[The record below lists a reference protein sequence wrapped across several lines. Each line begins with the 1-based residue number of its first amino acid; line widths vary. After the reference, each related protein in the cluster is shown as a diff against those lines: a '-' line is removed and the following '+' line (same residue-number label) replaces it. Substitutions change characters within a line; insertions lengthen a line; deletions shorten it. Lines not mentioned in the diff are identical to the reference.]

1 MPNIPKTS
9 AENAFLQKIDQYDT
23 EIMNRMGKVINT
35 YHGTSDIVPEEFKN
49 LTDAL
54 VALRNGKSSVNEMFD
69 MDNLDDFQDKLD
81 QAIKAVKKY
90 NNSNDGILRKFFQ
103 MIGIVRQAPCEDTA
117 KELEDRLLLLKENID
132 ALKLSQSLRI
142 QENGPANTRDN
153 ARTNTNAAS
162 RQMNPT
168 ASMGQP
174 SAYRAN
180 PTARKPSTVYQRDV
194 NIASN
199 VSERTVRVTNAPRG
213 FDPSTLQVQ
222 SAHSFAI
229 GAEASAENH
238 VASNVQAQASG
249 QRQVQNGASVGAA
262 STGSISIAV
271 NARETLS
278 DPNKSEADR
287 NIVYYKSR
295 KEEYLDLAKYLNLID
310 NLTEYGRIKD
320 GAKDLNSNDIKKL
333 SALYERMKPFYEE
346 TSEEMRYMKHRMDEV
361 KNISKVQE
369 TSKATFQNQ
378 KSDLDI
384 QVEKDKKGKETVS
397 TTIMLQNTS
406 QQRTQDTPNGCWS
419 VCLSTLLG
427 QKGVQLDQKAI
438 RAYRPNGD
446 YGTKDDMIN
455 SNWDREGNR
464 IDLFRDLA
472 MELVPDTAMNGAEY
486 LGFYGRNDGKEVKLT
501 KELRKEAKEAAKKAL
516 DTVIK
521 KSILKDKSALGI
533 VAGNHYRTI
542 CGVKLDKNASVQL
555 IYYFD
560 PLKDGIQKMNLDEL
574 ANKCAYEDEKN
585 KTLRYRFNVEW
596 LHSLTNE
603 KGELAPGA
611 ELDAA
616 MKGKW
621 SYDKD
626 GNLQRDTENNAP
638 VVNGENSVDYQYK
651 GVENLSVTTYFP
663 KMLYRY
669 EKIQV
674 KSAQNEAEKDA
685 SESKKKEV
693 ESSDS
698 KKATNL
704 NQEGEEKAFNYTPEQ
719 REQPE
724 QLEKE
729 AAELHKDNTAKQD
742 NPDLK
747 VTTEKTK
754 EEPKKEE
761 AKKDKTKTEET
772 KETSKKDELTN
783 KEKPKEETKETSN
796 SEVTKPEKTNEKS
809 NSNATKQ
816 ELKKEKTQTTKLPK
830 NEKKTE
836 EIQNLN
842 VKSKGKELTNTSNT
856 VQKRAVSSNKF
867 KNNITLEAQINKLI
881 PKEQR
886 EQSIQYIYDGIR
898 KTKKRNEERALKID
912 SRQKTP
918 KKTPSKERNMGGPVK

>member
-229 GAEASAENH
+229 GAEASVENH

-249 QRQVQNGASVGAA
+249 QRQVQNGAA

-278 DPNKSEADR
+278 DPNKSETDR

-310 NLTEYGRIKD
+310 NLTEYGRVKD

-333 SALYERMKPFYEE
+333 SSLYERMKPFYEE

-397 TTIMLQNTS
+397 TTIMLQNAS

-521 KSILKDKSALGI
+521 KSVLKDKSALGI

-596 LHSLTNE
+596 LHGLTNE

-626 GNLQRDTENNAP
+626 GNLTRDQKNNAP

-674 KSAQNEAEKDA
+674 KSAQNEAEKENVA
-685 SESKKKEV
+685 PESKKKEAA
-693 ESSDS
+693 ESE
-698 KKATNL
+698 KATNL
-704 NQEGEEKAFNYTPEQ
+704 NREGEEKAFNYTPEQ
-719 REQPE
+719 
-724 QLEKE
+724 LEKE
-729 AAELHKDNTAKQD
+729 AAEFHKDNTAKQD

-747 VTTEKTK
+747 VTT
-754 EEPKKEE
+754 
-761 AKKDKTKTEET
+761 
-772 KETSKKDELTN
+772 
-783 KEKPKEETKETSN
+783 
-796 SEVTKPEKTNEKS
+796 EKTNEKS

-886 EQSIQYIYDGIR
+886 EQSIQYIYEGIM

-918 KKTPSKERNMGGPVK
+918 KKTPSKERNMSGPVK

>member
-142 QENGPANTRDN
+142 QENGPANTREN

-222 SAHSFAI
+222 SAHSFTI
-229 GAEASAENH
+229 GAESSAENH

-278 DPNKSEADR
+278 DPNKSETDR

-310 NLTEYGRIKD
+310 NLTEYGRVKD

-397 TTIMLQNTS
+397 TTIMLQNAS

-521 KSILKDKSALGI
+521 KSVLKDKSALGI

-596 LHSLTNE
+596 LHGLTNE

-651 GVENLSVTTYFP
+651 GVENLSVTTCFP

-685 SESKKKEV
+685 SESKKKEAA
-693 ESSDS
+693 ESE
-698 KKATNL
+698 KATNL
-704 NQEGEEKAFNYTPEQ
+704 NREGEEKAFNYTPEQ
-719 REQPE
+719 
-724 QLEKE
+724 LEKE
-729 AAELHKDNTAKQD
+729 AAEFHKDNTAKQD

-761 AKKDKTKTEET
+761 AKKDKTKTEEP
-772 KETSKKDELTN
+772 KETSQKDELTN

-816 ELKKEKTQTTKLPK
+816 ELKKENQKEKTQTTKLPK

-886 EQSIQYIYDGIR
+886 EQSIQYIYDGIME
-898 KTKKRNEERALKID
+898 TKKRNEERALKID
-912 SRQKTP
+912 SRPKTP